1 MLGSAL
7 HNVTSSSHNTDSK
20 DKQMPRASE
29 APETDRLCRLLLIG
43 DGKIGKTPYAG
54 LAGEQGFNVLYL
66 DGDVGGPTIASLPA
80 KAKENIYLMN
90 VGDRFDGGAIG
101 HQFVDFMVQFFSTP
115 KVLWND
121 SEGKLLVRGTDTASL
136 EVWELYPSK
145 FDYTWVLVIDS
156 WTSLVQS
163 CMLWAARANGVDL
176 ANASLSQMREV
187 YKASGMKLTQFLVI
201 IQRIKC
207 NVIVIAHP
215 DEFVKLDKPEGVRIK
230 DINEKDLKVAWT
242 KMIPKSSSKP
252 HALTMSKFFTDIAW
266 MEANKAGTER
276 RINMRLSDERVSGG
290 HLNDMKTMQEFNF
303 ARLVKAVDGN
313 VPTVNAPIEP
323 ALIIHSAGTYEAPS
337 VVGKVLDGTKD
348 SAVVVADTAP
358 VPATPPKVGL
368 AALMAANR
376 PA

>member
-1 MLGSAL
+1 
-7 HNVTSSSHNTDSK
+7 
-20 DKQMPRASE
+20 MPRASE
-29 APETDRLCRLLLIG
+29 APETDRFCRLLLIG

-101 HQFVDFMVQFFSTP
+101 HHFVDFMVQFFSTP
-115 KVLWND
+115 KLLWDDTN
-121 SEGKLLVRGTDTASL
+121 GKLLDRKQDSS
-136 EVWELYPSK
+136 EIDVWEVYPSK
-145 FDYTWVLVIDS
+145 LDHNWVLVIDS

-163 CMLWAARANGVDL
+163 CMMWAARANGFDL
-176 ANASLSQMREV
+176 ADASLSQMREI
-187 YKASGMKLTQFLVI
+187 YKAAGMKLTQFLVI

-215 DEFVKLDKPEGVRIK
+215 DEFVKLDKPEGIKLK
-230 DINEKDLKVAWT
+230 DIKETDLRVSWT

-252 HALTMSKFFTDIAW
+252 HALTMSKFFTDVAW

-276 RINMRLSDERVSGG
+276 RINMKLSDERVSGG

-303 ARLVKAVDGN
+303 ARLVKAVDGV

-323 ALIIHSAGTYEAPS
+323 ALIIYPKGTYVAPTLGS
-337 VVGKVLDGTKD
+337 AKVLDGTRD
-348 SAVVVADTAP
+348 SAVVVADTAV
-358 VPATPPKVGL
+358 VPAQPARVGL
-368 AALMAANR
+368 AALIGNKTK
-376 PA
+376 